1 MITYIARKRI
11 INGREYTTLV
21 PDYSNAGVAEAV
33 KVEVDTIEAMCYDK
47 RKL

>member
-1 MITYIARKRI
+1 MVTYITRKRI

-21 PDYSNAGVAEAV
+21 PDYSKAGVAEAV
-33 KVEVDTIEAMCYDK
+33 KVEVDKIENMCYDK